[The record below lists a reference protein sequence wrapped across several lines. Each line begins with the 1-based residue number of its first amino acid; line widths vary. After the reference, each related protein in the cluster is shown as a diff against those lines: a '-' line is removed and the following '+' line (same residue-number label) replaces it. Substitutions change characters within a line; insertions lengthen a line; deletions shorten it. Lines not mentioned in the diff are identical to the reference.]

1 MTEQEVFEFIKNVL
15 VEYFEI
21 DADKITMEAKLVDDL
36 DIDSIDAID
45 MMLYIKKETGREV
58 EPSQFKEVKTIG
70 DIINIIMKQMNGN
83 ENN

>member
-1 MTEQEVFEFIKNVL
+1 MTEQEVFEFIKNML

-45 MMLYIKKETGREV
+45 MMSYIKIETGREV
-58 EPSQFKEVKTIG
+58 EPSQFKEVTTIG

>member
-45 MMLYIKKETGREV
+45 MMSYIKKETGREV